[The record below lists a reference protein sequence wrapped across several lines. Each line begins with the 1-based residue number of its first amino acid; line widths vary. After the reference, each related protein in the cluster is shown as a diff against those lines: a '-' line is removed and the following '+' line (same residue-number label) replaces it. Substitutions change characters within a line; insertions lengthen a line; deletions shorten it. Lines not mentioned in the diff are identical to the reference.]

1 MARKRIQTVYL
12 YSDGHAVAIWEK
24 DDPSAGK
31 VEWVEIHERWG
42 PQVLFC
48 AGRLVL
54 KPEMAQLLKSCVG
67 VEAAPASVEA
77 GSPNTRER
85 GIALDTLSLRVRGAD
100 HPVILHGIPEW
111 LSGPWLY
118 QGNVDETFDEV
129 KDCQLWSL
137 HNVAKVHYIKR
148 RKAVTA

>member
-12 YSDGHAVAIWEK
+12 YADDHAVALWEK
-24 DDPSAGK
+24 NDPQAGK
-31 VEWVEIHERWG
+31 VEWAEIHERWG

-67 VEAAPASVEA
+67 VSAAPARIEA

-85 GIALDTLSLRVRGAD
+85 GIALDTLSLRVRGAE

-111 LSGPWLY
+111 LSGPWRY
-118 QGNVDETFDEV
+118 QGDVDETFDQV
-129 KDCQLWSL
+129 KDAPFWSTVR
-137 HNVAKVHYIKR
+137 VAKVHYRKR
-148 RKAVTA
+148 KKVTA

>member
-12 YSDGHAVAIWEK
+12 YADGHAVAICEK
-24 DDPSAGK
+24 NDPCAGK

-54 KPEMAQLLKSCVG
+54 KPELAQLLKSCVG
-67 VEAAPASVEA
+67 VSAAPARVEA
-77 GSPNTRER
+77 GSRNTRER
-85 GIALDTLSLRVRGAD
+85 GIALDTLELRVRGAE
-100 HPVILHGIPEW
+100 HPVVLHGIPEW
-111 LSGPWLY
+111 LSGPWNY

-129 KDCQLWSL
+129 KDNSFWST
-137 HNVAKVHYIKR
+137 HTVAKVHYAKR